1 MIPDHRI
8 VTRHKPAAA
17 TLPFGLDTDVPID
30 PDPLEPHP
38 EHPTPIELV
47 VRLTQSERVTR
58 VKRLT
63 EMAWNRYD
71 QALDSLKPRFVKGK
85 WTPDKTVVATCSLV
99 SGGNDSY
106 TVAHLFR
113 SVSTHQV
120 HANTGTGIEATREF
134 VRATAAEWNVPLLEV
149 HPKRGQGYF
158 DLVRGAVMARN
169 KKTGELVQA
178 WSGGFPSSAAHAI
191 MYTRIKERGLERVP
205 HLLGISGSRTERV
218 VYIAGR
224 RRSESKRRSTVPHF
238 EEKNTVLWN
247 SPLAVWH
254 KADLRAYRMWQHK
267 LYSDWLLSNPP
278 SAQQWVPWPGRIVP
292 VPSNPVAQVLG
303 MSGECGC
310 LANATHNE
318 RDQWF
323 AAYPDEPFILAIQA
337 MEVELESRTDIPEH
351 RKKWGWGS
359 DPVAQEAEAIY
370 MAEQRR
376 KGKAVDPIDFS
387 STALCGPNCGPDPIS
402 DGMDPLFDLEDVA

>member
-1 MIPDHRI
+1 MNPDHRV
-8 VTRHKPAAA
+8 VTRLKPPAA
-17 TLPFGLDTDVPID
+17 TLPFGLDSDVPID

-38 EHPTPIELV
+38 EHPTPVELV
-47 VRLTQSERVTR
+47 VRLTQSERITR

-63 EMAWNRYD
+63 ELAWNRYD
-71 QALDSLKPRFVKGK
+71 QALDSIGAKN
-85 WTPDKTVVATCSLV
+85 VAGICSLV

-120 HANTGTGIEATREF
+120 HANTGTGIEATRQF
-134 VRATAAEWNVPLLEV
+134 VRDTAAQWNVPLLEV

-169 KKTGELVQA
+169 KETGELVQA

-191 MYTRIKERGLERVP
+191 MYTRIKERGLETVP
-205 HLLGISGSRTERV
+205 HLFDISGSRKDRV
-218 VYIAGR
+218 VFIAGR

-238 EEKNTVLWN
+238 EEKRTVLWA
-247 SPLAVWH
+247 SPLAIWH
-254 KADLRAYRMWQHK
+254 KADLRAYR
-267 LYSDWLLSNPP
+267 LL
-278 SAQQWVPWPGRIVP
+278 AAGTAVP
-292 VPSNPVAQVLG
+292 VPVNPVAQILG

-323 AAYPDEPFILAIQA
+323 TAYPNEPFILAIQA
-337 MEVELESRTDIPEH
+337 MEAELESRTDIPDH

-376 KGKAVDPIDFS
+376 KGKAVDPVDFS

-402 DGMDPLFDLEDVA
+402 DGMDPLFNLEDVA